1 MSDAGLHRSS
11 SGATPPA
18 QTSRNSSRA
27 RNDLPEAVSSLEPH
41 VPASASGVCPPSCSP
56 RPRRGEM
63 PMCARTEW
71 DAGTAGVIGE

>member
-27 RNDLPEAVSSLEPH
+27 RNDLPEAVSSLEPRATRACLSLRR
-41 VPASASGVCPPSCSP
+41 VSPFAAAATVWTVDVC
-56 RPRRGEM
+56 
-63 PMCARTEW
+63 A
-71 DAGTAGVIGE
+71 D

>member
-18 QTSRNSSRA
+18 QTSPYSSRA

-41 VPASASGVCPPSCSP
+41 VPASDMCSP
-56 RPRRGEM
+56 FM
-63 PMCARTEW
+63 FAAAATVWNANVCA
-71 DAGTAGVIGE
+71 D

>member
-41 VPASASGVCPPSCSP
+41 VPASGVCPPCDSP
-56 RPRRGEM
+56 RPRRCGL
-63 PMCARTEW
+63 PMCVRTEW
-71 DAGTAGVIGE
+71 GAGTAGVIGE